1 MCCTLE
7 HVACREA
14 MPRQSITAGE
24 GEEEAPAINPGGSA
38 RGLLDED
45 GRGVDEDGLDKQSA
59 TTFSAPGTCWMS
71 DVNSAT

>member
-24 GEEEAPAINPGGSA
+24 GEEEAPAINPGDQPGAYWMKMAGGWMKMVWTDSQLPRSLPLA
-38 RGLLDED
+38 RAGCL
-45 GRGVDEDGLDKQSA
+45 
-59 TTFSAPGTCWMS
+59 M
-71 DVNSAT
+71 